1 MEFIVEQWFA
11 VPAAYQMGLLMVWQ
25 WFAVLAAYQMGL
37 LVWLWFAVL
46 VSLPD
51 DFIVGQWFAVLAA
64 YQMGLWF
71 GNGLL
76 YFQPIRLAHCWT
88 LVCWTCSLPDGV

>member
-1 MEFIVEQWFA
+1 
-11 VPAAYQMGLLMVWQ
+11 MGHMVGQ

-37 LVWLWFAVL
+37 MVWLWFAVL

-51 DFIVGQWFAVLAA
+51 DFIVGLWFAVLAA

-71 GNGLL
+71 VNGLL
-76 YFQPIRLAHCWT
+76 YFQSIRLGHCWA
-88 LVCWTCSLPDGV
+88 LVCCTCSLPDRV

>member
-1 MEFIVEQWFA
+1 MGLMVGLWFA
-11 VPAAYQMGLLMVWQ
+11 I
-25 WFAVLAAYQMGL
+25 LAAYQRGL
-37 LVWLWFAVL
+37 MVLLWFAVL

-76 YFQPIRLAHCWT
+76 YFQPI
-88 LVCWTCSLPDGV
+88 

>member
-1 MEFIVEQWFA
+1 
-11 VPAAYQMGLLMVWQ
+11 MV
-25 WFAVLAAYQMGL
+25 L
-37 LVWLWFAVL
+37 LWFAVL

-76 YFQPIRLAHCWT
+76 YFQPI
-88 LVCWTCSLPDGV
+88 